1 MVRGWPFGKM
11 TQLQQEPRKAS
22 ATLVLLLL
30 LLPSACRDNRPD
42 ETRWKC
48 HVDGDCMNS
57 CALGAVN
64 AHWYRVH
71 ESSIPECEDGCANQV
86 AAPPRC
92 VDGSCVAYQR
102 DPSHSG
108 VVRKH
113 EFCTRK
119 PDPERR

>member
-1 MVRGWPFGKM
+1 MVRGWQFGKM
-11 TQLQQEPRKAS
+11 IQRPQVHAC
-22 ATLVLLLL
+22 AGAMLVLLMALC
-30 LLPSACRDNRPD
+30 SGCRDKSPD

-48 HVDGDCMNS
+48 RIDGDCMNS

-64 AHWYRVH
+64 AHWYRVN

-102 DPSHSG
+102 NPSTS
-108 VVRKH
+108 VVRRDD
-113 EFCTRK
+113 FCTRK
-119 PDPERR
+119 PDPKRR